1 MRPIYLCSPK
11 EREGTIPLPMIRFR
25 LVANRIDYQGCDT
38 LLFTS
43 KQAVLSA
50 EAIDPEWKR
59 LPAVAIGPATERQ
72 IRELGGRVLH
82 RPRRFYGE
90 ELAKDL
96 VNRFR
101 DRRLLYL
108 RPREVSFDS
117 KAFLAR
123 AGIELKEQ
131 ILYETD
137 CRDYGP
143 EKAPVDGSIVIF
155 TSPSTIHCFL
165 RSFPWKE
172 SYTAVVIGTAT
183 LEHLPRGC
191 DYRVATE
198 PSIDACLDAAKCL
211 QDDIFNDTK

>member
-11 EREGTIPLPMIRFR
+11 QREGTIPLPMIHFR
-25 LVANRIDYQGCDT
+25 LVADRIDYQGCDT

-59 LPAVAIGPATERQ
+59 LPSVAIGPATERQ
-72 IRELGGRVLH
+72 ILGLGGRVLH
-82 RPRRFYGE
+82 RPERFYGE

-96 VNRFR
+96 VERFR

-117 KAFLAR
+117 KAFLAG
-123 AGIELKEQ
+123 AGIGLKEQ

-143 EKAPVDGSIVIF
+143 EDAPVDGAIVVF

-165 RSFPWKE
+165 RNFSWKE

-183 LEHLPRGC
+183 LEHLPPGC
-191 DYRVATE
+191 DYRIASE
-198 PSIDACLDAAKCL
+198 PSIDACLEAATGL
-211 QDDIFNDTK
+211 RNEIFCDTK